1 MLRKPICP
9 VTLATLYEQG
19 EPLKNIATQ
28 FDCDLTT
35 IGRRAAE
42 LGLRHPNSPKLK
54 KRRMHAEFRERNVI
68 GRYQSGESLISIAES
83 INTSVE
89 MLTRYLK
96 RSGIKLR
103 SRAEQVALTME
114 RYGTRLYKKETRL
127 YVYERDAYGLVTK
140 VKVYQNKS
148 RKPVELYTAL

>member
-9 VTLATLYEQG
+9 ATLAILYEQG
-19 EPLKNIATQ
+19 EPLKNIATR
-28 FDCDLTT
+28 FDCDLKT
-35 IGRRAAE
+35 ISRRANE
-42 LGLRHPNSPKLK
+42 LGLRHPNAPSLK
-54 KRRMHAEFRERNVI
+54 KKRVHTEFRERNVI
-68 GRYQSGESLISIAES
+68 GRYQNGESLMAIAES
-83 INTSVE
+83 INTSAE

-103 SRAEQVALTME
+103 SRSEQLALTME
-114 RYGTRLYKKETRL
+114 RYGTRLHKKETRL

-148 RKPVELYTAL
+148 RRPVELYTAL

>member
-9 VTLATLYEQG
+9 ETLATLYEQG
-19 EPLKNIATQ
+19 EPLKNIATR
-28 FDCDLTT
+28 FDCDLKT
-35 IGRRAAE
+35 ICRHAGE
-42 LGLRHPNSPKLK
+42 LGLRHPNSPVQRK
-54 KRRMHAEFRERNVI
+54 KRVHAEFRERNVI
-68 GRYQSGESLISIAES
+68 GRYQNGESLIEIAES
-83 INTSVE
+83 INTSAE

-103 SRAEQVALTME
+103 SRAEQVTLTME

-148 RKPVELYTAL
+148 RKPVEFYTAP